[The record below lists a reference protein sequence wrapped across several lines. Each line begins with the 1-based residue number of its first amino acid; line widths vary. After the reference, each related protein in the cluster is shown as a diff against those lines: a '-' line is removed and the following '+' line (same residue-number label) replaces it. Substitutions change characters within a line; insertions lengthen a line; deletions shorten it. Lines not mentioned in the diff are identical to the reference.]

1 MVPGFA
7 ERERAPLREQRT
19 DWMCLMSPPFVGLP
33 LRRIGHRGPAPLI
46 HTALTAMVRGRVMR
60 VRGFRL
66 RNAVS
71 GQLLEGY

>member
-19 DWMCLMSPPFVGLP
+19 DWMRLMSPPFVGIP
-33 LRRIGHRGPAPLI
+33 LRRIGRRGHASLL
-46 HTALTAMVRGRVMR
+46 HTALTTISPGRVIR
-60 VRGFRL
+60 VRSFRL

-71 GQLLEGY
+71 GQLLKGY